1 MSAPDGSVA
10 QAFPRATSIGRHVF
24 GIVAAGVI
32 AALAWMFILQEG
44 QIGNIFG
51 TKWTDHDFPD
61 GLGNA
66 FGAADTAR
74 AGLYL
79 TLVLGVIVAA
89 IFRLVERWLPGRH
102 LIKGVSFAAA
112 LFLAWGLLF
121 TPLVDSRQ
129 GVLVL
134 PDATVKSIYLPTGL
148 FGVDA
153 GKGTIISGAVAS
165 LLAGIIIARVI
176 QVTRNADWWRPH
188 PTAGVALDP
197 NVGTDPLLELT
208 EQGSEQG
215 GKRSR

>member
-1 MSAPDGSVA
+1 
-10 QAFPRATSIGRHVF
+10 
-24 GIVAAGVI
+24 
-32 AALAWMFILQEG
+32 MFVLQEG
-44 QIGNIFG
+44 HTGNIFG
-51 TKWTDHDFPD
+51 AKWTEHDFPD

-79 TLVLGVIVAA
+79 TLVLGVIIAA
-89 IFRLVERWLPGRH
+89 IFTLVERWLPGRDFV
-102 LIKGVSFAAA
+102 KGISFAAP

-121 TPLVDSRQ
+121 TPLIDSRQ
-129 GVLVL
+129 VQR
-134 PDATVKSIYLPTGL
+134 DAEFVFLPTGL

-153 GKGTIISGAVAS
+153 GARTIISGAVAS

-176 QVTRNADWWRPH
+176 QITRNADWWRPH
-188 PTAGVALDP
+188 PAAGVALDP
-197 NVGTDPLLELT
+197 NVGVDPLLELT

>member
-1 MSAPDGSVA
+1 MGARDGSIA
-10 QAFPRATSIGRHVF
+10 QDCRRATAIGRHVF

-32 AALAWMFILQEG
+32 AALAWMFVLQEG
-44 QIGNIFG
+44 HTGNIFG
-51 TKWTDHDFPD
+51 AKWTAHDFPD

-89 IFRLVERWLPGRH
+89 IFPLVERWLPGGG
-102 LIKGVSFAAA
+102 LVKGISFAAP

-129 GVLVL
+129 VQR
-134 PDATVKSIYLPTGL
+134 DAEFVFLPTGL

-153 GKGTIISGAVAS
+153 GARTIISGAVAS

-176 QVTRNADWWRPH
+176 QVTRNAGWWRPH

-208 EQGSEQG
+208 EKGSEQG
-215 GKRSR
+215 GERSR